1 MELDKLITS
10 LDLNDDEYIV
20 IGVSTGPDSMA
31 LLNLLMKNIDK
42 KIVCAHINH
51 SVRKESNE
59 EAKYLKNYCQITL
72 SISLTILTKTQVILE
87 IV

>member
-1 MELDKLITS
+1 MKLDNLITS
-10 LDLNDDEYIV
+10 LDLNDDEYVV

-31 LLNLLMKNIDK
+31 LLNLLIKNIDK

-59 EAKYLKNYCQITL
+59 EAKYLENYCKDYNIKYL
-72 SISLTILTKTQVILE
+72 NLRYENK
-87 IV
+87 